1 MEQAI
6 KILIVEDNVIIADDM
21 QSMLED
27 IGYEI
32 VDNVIVYEQAVEVL
46 KNKQVD
52 LVLID
57 IILASDKTGIDLGK
71 HIRENYDIPF
81 IFVTS
86 NSDRATVENAKTVKP
101 NGYLV
106 KPFEQQDLYTSIEI
120 ALSNFI
126 YGNQSSNKESAFD
139 AETNDNAPMS
149 NSILKDSI
157 FVKKQHLYY
166 RIQFGDIQF
175 IKADNV
181 YLEVNTADKK
191 FLVRSPLK
199 DYLEKLPKNKF
210 YRAHK
215 SYIVNVDHID
225 AINSK
230 DIMINNTLIPISKDF
245 KEFIISAM
253 NSWSDVFYEPFETQ
267 IKKFKFVFLDMN
279 FCIVRQNCKT

>member
-1 MEQAI
+1 MEHPI

-21 QSMLED
+21 QSMLEE
-27 IGYEI
+27 IGYEV

-46 KNKQVD
+46 KNNHVD

-71 HIRENYDIPF
+71 HIRDVYNIPF
-81 IFVTS
+81 VFVTS
-86 NSDRATVENAKTVKP
+86 NSDKATVENAKTVKP
-101 NGYLV
+101 DGYLV

-120 ALSNFI
+120 ALSNFN
-126 YGNQSSNKESAFD
+126 YSRKDSNSSTQEYSGSED
-139 AETNDNAPMS
+139 DVMS
-149 NSILKDSI
+149 NSVLKDSI

-166 RIQFGDIQF
+166 RIQFEDIQF

-181 YLEVNTADKK
+181 YLEVNTIDKK

-199 DYLEKLPKNKF
+199 DYLEKLPKGKF

-225 AINSK
+225 AINSR
-230 DIMINNTLIPISKDF
+230 DIMINDTLIPISKDF
-245 KEFIISAM
+245 KEFIISSM
-253 NSWSDVFYEPFETQ
+253 NS
-267 IKKFKFVFLDMN
+267 
-279 FCIVRQNCKT
+279 

>member
-1 MEQAI
+1 
-6 KILIVEDNVIIADDM
+6 M
-21 QSMLED
+21 QSMLEE

-32 VDNVIVYEQAVEVL
+32 VDNVIVYEQAEEVL
-46 KNKQVD
+46 KNKEVD

-71 HIRENYDIPF
+71 HIRENYNIPF

-126 YGNQSSNKESAFD
+126 YSDKPEGSAQGNDDSLV
-139 AETNDNAPMS
+139 S

-166 RIQFGDIQF
+166 RIQFEDIQF

-181 YLEVNTADKK
+181 YLEVNTKDKK

-199 DYLEKLPKNKF
+199 DYLSKLPQNKF

-253 NSWSDVFYEPFETQ
+253 NS
-267 IKKFKFVFLDMN
+267 
-279 FCIVRQNCKT
+279 

>member
-1 MEQAI
+1 LERPI
-6 KILIVEDNVIIADDM
+6 RILIVEDNVIIADDM
-21 QSMLED
+21 QSMLEE

-32 VDNVIVYEQAVEVL
+32 VDNVIVYEQAERVL
-46 KNKQVD
+46 KSEQVD

-120 ALSNFI
+120 ALSNFT
-126 YGNQSSNKESAFD
+126 YGTAKSSSEEGMSD
-139 AETNDNAPMS
+139 DDVPMS
-149 NSILKDSI
+149 NSVLKDSI

-181 YLEVNTADKK
+181 YLEVNTVDKK

-199 DYLEKLPKNKF
+199 DYLEKLPKKKF

-230 DIMINNTLIPISKDF
+230 DVMINNNLIPISKDF

-253 NSWSDVFYEPFETQ
+253 NS
-267 IKKFKFVFLDMN
+267 
-279 FCIVRQNCKT
+279 

>member
-1 MEQAI
+1 LEEPI

-21 QSMLED
+21 QSMLEE

-32 VDNVIVYEQAVEVL
+32 VDNVIVYEQAIEVL
-46 KNKQVD
+46 KEKQVD

-71 HIRENYDIPF
+71 HIREHYDIPF

-86 NSDRATVENAKTVKP
+86 NSDRATVENAKTVQP

-120 ALSNFI
+120 ALSNFDQ
-126 YGNQSSNKESAFD
+126 GKKNRPKEGVSDVGEGF
-139 AETNDNAPMS
+139 TS
-149 NSILKDSI
+149 NSVLKDSI

-166 RIQFGDIQF
+166 RIYFNDICF

-181 YLEVNTADKK
+181 YLEVNTKDKK

-199 DYLEKLPKNKF
+199 NYLEKLPRNKF

-225 AINSK
+225 AVNSK
-230 DIMINNTLIPISKDF
+230 DILINETLIPISKDF
-245 KEFIISAM
+245 KEFIISSM
-253 NSWSDVFYEPFETQ
+253 NS
-267 IKKFKFVFLDMN
+267 
-279 FCIVRQNCKT
+279 

>member
-1 MEQAI
+1 MEHPI

-21 QSMLED
+21 QSMLEE

-32 VDNVIVYEQAVEVL
+32 VDNVIVYEQAVDVL
-46 KNKQVD
+46 KNNHVD

-71 HIRENYDIPF
+71 HIREAYNIPF

-101 NGYLV
+101 DGYLV

-120 ALSNFI
+120 ALSNFN
-126 YGNQSSNKESAFD
+126 YNKKDMNRDLDDVGESF
-139 AETNDNAPMS
+139 TS
-149 NSILKDSI
+149 NSVLKDSI

-166 RIQFGDIQF
+166 RIQFSDIQF

-199 DYLEKLPKNKF
+199 DYLEKLPANKF

-230 DIMINNTLIPISKDF
+230 DVVINNNLIPISKDF
-245 KEFIISAM
+245 KEFILSSM
-253 NSWSDVFYEPFETQ
+253 NS
-267 IKKFKFVFLDMN
+267 
-279 FCIVRQNCKT
+279 

>member
-1 MEQAI
+1 MEHPI

-21 QSMLED
+21 QSMLEE

-32 VDNVIVYEQAVEVL
+32 VDNVIVYEQAVDVL
-46 KNKQVD
+46 KNNHVD

-71 HIRENYDIPF
+71 HIRETYNIPF

-101 NGYLV
+101 DGYLV

-120 ALSNFI
+120 ALSNFNYAKKGMDKTEGQDI
-126 YGNQSSNKESAFD
+126 
-139 AETNDNAPMS
+139 AEEITS
-149 NSILKDSI
+149 NSVLKDSI

-166 RIQFGDIQF
+166 RIQFTDIQF

-181 YLEVNTADKK
+181 YLEVNTVDKK

-230 DIMINNTLIPISKDF
+230 DIMINNNLIPISKDF
-245 KEFIISAM
+245 KEFILSSM
-253 NSWSDVFYEPFETQ
+253 NS
-267 IKKFKFVFLDMN
+267 
-279 FCIVRQNCKT
+279 

>member
-1 MEQAI
+1 MEQPI
-6 KILIVEDNVIIADDM
+6 RILIVEDNVIIADDM
-21 QSMLED
+21 QSMLEE

-46 KNKQVD
+46 KTKEVD

-71 HIRENYDIPF
+71 HIRDKYNIPF

-120 ALSNFI
+120 ALSGFN
-126 YGNQSSNKESAFD
+126 YNEKSEGKKSSDLD
-139 AETNDNAPMS
+139 AEEDAHMS
-149 NSILKDSI
+149 NAVLKDSI

-166 RIQFGDIQF
+166 RIQFEDIQY

-181 YLEVNTADKK
+181 YLEVHTVDKK

-199 DYLEKLPKNKF
+199 DYLGKLPQNKF

-215 SYIVNVDHID
+215 SYIVNVDHIN

-230 DIMINNTLIPISKDF
+230 DVMINNRLIPISKDF

-253 NSWSDVFYEPFETQ
+253 NS
-267 IKKFKFVFLDMN
+267 
-279 FCIVRQNCKT
+279 

>member
-1 MEQAI
+1 MEQPI

-21 QSMLED
+21 QSMLEE

-32 VDNVIVYEQAVEVL
+32 VDNVIVYEQAEEVL
-46 KNKQVD
+46 KNQHVD

-57 IILASDKTGIDLGK
+57 IILASKKTGIDLGK
-71 HIRENYDIPF
+71 HIRANYDIPF

-86 NSDRATVENAKTVKP
+86 NSDRATVENAKSVKP

-126 YGNQSSNKESAFD
+126 SSEGSPGSAQPQED
-139 AETNDNAPMS
+139 VAMS
-149 NSILKDSI
+149 NAVLKDSI

-166 RIQFGDIQF
+166 RIQFTDIRF

-181 YLEVNTADKK
+181 YLEVNTVDKK

-230 DIMINNTLIPISKDF
+230 DIMIKDTQIPISRDF

-253 NSWSDVFYEPFETQ
+253 NS
-267 IKKFKFVFLDMN
+267 
-279 FCIVRQNCKT
+279 

>member
-1 MEQAI
+1 MEQPI
-6 KILIVEDNVIIADDM
+6 RILIVEDNVIIADDM
-21 QSMLED
+21 QSMLEE

-32 VDNVIVYEQAVEVL
+32 VDNVIVYEQAEEVL
-46 KNKQVD
+46 KTQKVD

-57 IILASDKTGIDLGK
+57 IILASDRTGIDLGK

-120 ALSNFI
+120 ALANFTH
-126 YGNQSSNKESAFD
+126 SP
-139 AETNDNAPMS
+139 NADRPDGAGAQDELPLS
-149 NSILKDSI
+149 NSVLKDSI

-166 RIQFGDIQF
+166 RIQFEDIQF

-181 YLEVNTADKK
+181 YLEVNTVDKK

-230 DIMINNTLIPISKDF
+230 DIMINNNLIPISKDF

-253 NSWSDVFYEPFETQ
+253 NS
-267 IKKFKFVFLDMN
+267 
-279 FCIVRQNCKT
+279 

>member
-1 MEQAI
+1 MEQPI
-6 KILIVEDNVIIADDM
+6 RILIVEDNVIIADDM
-21 QSMLED
+21 QSMLEE

-32 VDNVIVYEQAVEVL
+32 VDNVIVYEQAEEVL
-46 KNKQVD
+46 KTQQVD

-120 ALSNFI
+120 ALSNFT
-126 YGNQSSNKESAFD
+126 YGSGENKGG
-139 AETNDNAPMS
+139 ETQPTQEDVPMS
-149 NSILKDSI
+149 NSVLKDSI

-181 YLEVNTADKK
+181 YLEVNTVDKK

-230 DIMINNTLIPISKDF
+230 DIMINNNLIPISKDF

-253 NSWSDVFYEPFETQ
+253 NS
-267 IKKFKFVFLDMN
+267 
-279 FCIVRQNCKT
+279 

>member
-1 MEQAI
+1 MEHPI

-21 QSMLED
+21 QSMLEE
-27 IGYEI
+27 IGYEV
-32 VDNVIVYEQAVEVL
+32 VDNVIVYEQAIEVL
-46 KNKQVD
+46 KNNHVD

-71 HIRENYDIPF
+71 HIRQNYNIPF

-86 NSDRATVENAKTVKP
+86 NSDKATVENAKTVKP
-101 NGYLV
+101 DGYLV

-120 ALSNFI
+120 ALSNFNYSKKNASTDI
-126 YGNQSSNKESAFD
+126 
-139 AETNDNAPMS
+139 AETGGESFTS
-149 NSILKDSI
+149 NSVLKDSI

-181 YLEVNTADKK
+181 YLEVNTVDKK

-210 YRAHK
+210 FRAHK

-245 KEFIISAM
+245 KEFIISSM
-253 NSWSDVFYEPFETQ
+253 NS
-267 IKKFKFVFLDMN
+267 
-279 FCIVRQNCKT
+279 

>member
-1 MEQAI
+1 M
-6 KILIVEDNVIIADDM
+6 IIADDM
-21 QSMLED
+21 QSMLEE

-46 KNKQVD
+46 KNQQVD

-71 HIRENYDIPF
+71 HIRDNYDIPF

-126 YGNQSSNKESAFD
+126 YGKKSSGES
-139 AETNDNAPMS
+139 TNGGDVSDDGPMS

-181 YLEVNTADKK
+181 YLEVNTVDKK

-230 DIMINNTLIPISKDF
+230 DIMINDTLIPISKDF

-253 NSWSDVFYEPFETQ
+253 NS
-267 IKKFKFVFLDMN
+267 
-279 FCIVRQNCKT
+279 

>member
-1 MEQAI
+1 MEQPI

-21 QSMLED
+21 QSMLEE

-46 KNKQVD
+46 KTQQVD

-71 HIRENYDIPF
+71 HIRANYNIPF

-120 ALSNFI
+120 ALSSFN
-126 YGNQSSNKESAFD
+126 YNEKGNSGNTKND
-139 AETNDNAPMS
+139 APVNEEDKLMS
-149 NSILKDSI
+149 NSVLKDSI

-199 DYLEKLPKNKF
+199 DYLEKLPSNKF

-215 SYIVNVDHID
+215 SYIVNVDHIE

-230 DIMINNTLIPISKDF
+230 DIMINNNLIPISKEF

-253 NSWSDVFYEPFETQ
+253 NS
-267 IKKFKFVFLDMN
+267 
-279 FCIVRQNCKT
+279 

>member
-1 MEQAI
+1 MEQSI
-6 KILIVEDNVIIADDM
+6 RILIVEDNVIIADDM
-21 QSMLED
+21 QSMLEE

-32 VDNVIVYEQAVEVL
+32 VDNVIVYEQAEEVL
-46 KNKQVD
+46 KTQQVD

-57 IILASDKTGIDLGK
+57 IILASDKTGIDLGR

-120 ALSNFI
+120 ALSNFT
-126 YGNQSSNKESAFD
+126 YGTGANKK
-139 AETNDNAPMS
+139 DNSHLTQDDVPMS
-149 NSILKDSI
+149 NSVLKDSI

-181 YLEVNTADKK
+181 YLEVNTVDKK

-199 DYLEKLPKNKF
+199 DYLEKLPKSKF

-230 DIMINNTLIPISKDF
+230 DIMINNNLIPISKDF

-253 NSWSDVFYEPFETQ
+253 NS
-267 IKKFKFVFLDMN
+267 
-279 FCIVRQNCKT
+279 

>member
-1 MEQAI
+1 MEQPI

-21 QSMLED
+21 QSMLEE

-46 KNKQVD
+46 KSQEVD

-71 HIRENYDIPF
+71 HIRDNYSIPF

-86 NSDRATVENAKTVKP
+86 NSDRATVENAKSVKP

-120 ALSNFI
+120 ALSNFEHA
-126 YGNQSSNKESAFD
+126 GKSSP
-139 AETNDNAPMS
+139 AEEASPAEKMGP
-149 NSILKDSI
+149 NSVLKDSI

-166 RIQFGDIQF
+166 RIPFGDIQF

-181 YLEVNTADKK
+181 YLEVNTVDKK

-199 DYLEKLPKNKF
+199 DYLQKLPRNKF

-225 AINSK
+225 AVNSK

-245 KEFIISAM
+245 KEFILSAM
-253 NSWSDVFYEPFETQ
+253 NS
-267 IKKFKFVFLDMN
+267 
-279 FCIVRQNCKT
+279 

>member
-1 MEQAI
+1 MEHPI

-21 QSMLED
+21 QSMLEE

-46 KNKQVD
+46 KNNHVD

-71 HIRENYDIPF
+71 HIRDAYNIPF

-101 NGYLV
+101 DGYLV

-120 ALSNFI
+120 ALSNFNYARKENSKEI
-126 YGNQSSNKESAFD
+126 TGNEGDTF
-139 AETNDNAPMS
+139 TS
-149 NSILKDSI
+149 NSVLKDSI

-181 YLEVNTADKK
+181 YLEVNTVDKK

-230 DIMINNTLIPISKDF
+230 DIMINNNLIPISKDF
-245 KEFIISAM
+245 KEFIISSM
-253 NSWSDVFYEPFETQ
+253 NS
-267 IKKFKFVFLDMN
+267 
-279 FCIVRQNCKT
+279 

>member
-1 MEQAI
+1 MEQPI

-21 QSMLED
+21 QSMLEE

-32 VDNVIVYEQAVEVL
+32 VDNVIVYEQAIEVL
-46 KNKQVD
+46 KNKHVD

-71 HIRENYDIPF
+71 HIRENYNIPF

-86 NSDRATVENAKTVKP
+86 NSDRATVENAKMVKP

-120 ALSNFI
+120 ALSNFDYEQKVESNGAAAENGEATI
-126 YGNQSSNKESAFD
+126 TGNSV
-139 AETNDNAPMS
+139 
-149 NSILKDSI
+149 LKDSI

-166 RIQFGDIQF
+166 RIQFEDIQF

-181 YLEVNTADKK
+181 YLEVNTIDKK

-199 DYLEKLPKNKF
+199 DYLEKLPKHKF

-253 NSWSDVFYEPFETQ
+253 NS
-267 IKKFKFVFLDMN
+267 
-279 FCIVRQNCKT
+279 

>member
-1 MEQAI
+1 MEHPI

-21 QSMLED
+21 QSMLEE
-27 IGYEI
+27 IGYEV

-46 KNKQVD
+46 KNNHVD

-71 HIRENYDIPF
+71 HIRSQYNIPF

-86 NSDRATVENAKTVKP
+86 NSDKATVENAKTVKP
-101 NGYLV
+101 DGYLV

-120 ALSNFI
+120 ALSNFN
-126 YGNQSSNKESAFD
+126 YAKKTSAKEMD
-139 AETNDNAPMS
+139 ASDEGESLTS
-149 NSILKDSI
+149 NSVLKDSI

-181 YLEVNTADKK
+181 YLEVNTVDKK

-245 KEFIISAM
+245 KEFIISSM
-253 NSWSDVFYEPFETQ
+253 NS
-267 IKKFKFVFLDMN
+267 
-279 FCIVRQNCKT
+279 

>member
-1 MEQAI
+1 MEHPI

-21 QSMLED
+21 QSMLEE

-46 KNKQVD
+46 KNNQVD

-71 HIRENYDIPF
+71 HIRDNYNIPF

-101 NGYLV
+101 DGYLV

-120 ALSNFI
+120 ALSNFN
-126 YGNQSSNKESAFD
+126 YSKKENSKEIDEAGESF
-139 AETNDNAPMS
+139 TS
-149 NSILKDSI
+149 NSVLKDSI

-166 RIQFGDIQF
+166 RIQFSDIQF

-199 DYLEKLPKNKF
+199 DYLEKLPQNKF

-230 DIMINNTLIPISKDF
+230 DIMINNNLIPISKDF
-245 KEFIISAM
+245 KEFILSSM
-253 NSWSDVFYEPFETQ
+253 NS
-267 IKKFKFVFLDMN
+267 
-279 FCIVRQNCKT
+279 

>member
-1 MEQAI
+1 MENPI

-21 QSMLED
+21 QSMLEE

-32 VDNVIVYEQAVEVL
+32 VDNVIVYEQAVDVL
-46 KNKQVD
+46 KNNEVD

-71 HIRENYDIPF
+71 HIRQHYNIPF

-101 NGYLV
+101 DGYLV

-120 ALSNFI
+120 ALSNFN
-126 YGNQSSNKESAFD
+126 YSRKENTKEIAGAEGDAF
-139 AETNDNAPMS
+139 TS
-149 NSILKDSI
+149 NSVLKDSI

-166 RIQFGDIQF
+166 RIQFSDIQF

-230 DIMINNTLIPISKDF
+230 DIVINNNLIPISKDF
-245 KEFIISAM
+245 KEFIISSM
-253 NSWSDVFYEPFETQ
+253 NS
-267 IKKFKFVFLDMN
+267 
-279 FCIVRQNCKT
+279 

>member
-21 QSMLED
+21 QSMLEE

-32 VDNVIVYEQAVEVL
+32 VDNVIVYEQAEKVL
-46 KNKQVD
+46 KNNHVD

-71 HIRENYDIPF
+71 HIRENYNIPF

-120 ALSNFI
+120 ALSSFN
-126 YGNQSSNKESAFD
+126 YAEKEKAGGKEAAASNDDDGKL
-139 AETNDNAPMS
+139 MS
-149 NSILKDSI
+149 NSVLKDSI

-166 RIQFGDIQF
+166 RIQFEDIQF

-181 YLEVNTADKK
+181 YLEVNTVDKK

-199 DYLEKLPKNKF
+199 DYLEKLPQKKF

-230 DIMINNTLIPISKDF
+230 DIMINNKLIPISKEF

-253 NSWSDVFYEPFETQ
+253 NS
-267 IKKFKFVFLDMN
+267 
-279 FCIVRQNCKT
+279 

>member
-253 NSWSDVFYEPFETQ
+253 NSWSGAFYEPFETQ
-267 IKKFKFVFLDMN
+267 IKKFKFVFWIWISVL
-279 FCIVRQNCKT
+279 

>member
-1 MEQAI
+1 MNYNYSTLEKPI
-6 KILIVEDNVIIADDM
+6 RILIVEDNVIIADDM
-21 QSMLED
+21 QSMLEE

-46 KNKQVD
+46 KNKEVD

-71 HIRENYDIPF
+71 HIRANYNIPF

-86 NSDRATVENAKTVKP
+86 NSDRATVEDAKLVKP

-120 ALSNFI
+120 ALSNFN
-126 YGNQSSNKESAFD
+126 YSGDVSSNNNSFVEED
-139 AETNDNAPMS
+139 QIMS
-149 NSILKDSI
+149 NSVLKGSI

-166 RIQFGDIQF
+166 RIQFKDIQF

-181 YLEVNTADKK
+181 YLEVNTIDKK

-199 DYLEKLPKNKF
+199 DYLHKLPQDKF

-230 DIMINNTLIPISKDF
+230 DIMINNKLIPISKDF

-253 NSWSDVFYEPFETQ
+253 NS
-267 IKKFKFVFLDMN
+267 
-279 FCIVRQNCKT
+279 

>member
-1 MEQAI
+1 LEQPI

-21 QSMLED
+21 QSMLEE

-32 VDNVIVYEQAVEVL
+32 VDNVIVYEQAVDVL
-46 KNKQVD
+46 KNNEVD

-71 HIRENYDIPF
+71 HIRQHYNIPF

-101 NGYLV
+101 DGYLV

-120 ALSNFI
+120 ALSNFN
-126 YGNQSSNKESAFD
+126 YSRKENSKEITGTEGDSF
-139 AETNDNAPMS
+139 TS
-149 NSILKDSI
+149 NSVLKDSI

-166 RIQFGDIQF
+166 RIQFTDIQF

-230 DIMINNTLIPISKDF
+230 DIVINNNLIPISKDF
-245 KEFIISAM
+245 KEFIISSM
-253 NSWSDVFYEPFETQ
+253 NS
-267 IKKFKFVFLDMN
+267 
-279 FCIVRQNCKT
+279 

>member
-1 MEQAI
+1 M
-6 KILIVEDNVIIADDM
+6 
-21 QSMLED
+21 
-27 IGYEI
+27 
-32 VDNVIVYEQAVEVL
+32 
-46 KNKQVD
+46 
-52 LVLID
+52 LID

-126 YGNQSSNKESAFD
+126 YGKQSGSKANSTDDVNED
-139 AETNDNAPMS
+139 VPMS

-181 YLEVNTADKK
+181 YLEVNTVDKK

-199 DYLEKLPKNKF
+199 DYLEKLPQNKF

-253 NSWSDVFYEPFETQ
+253 NS
-267 IKKFKFVFLDMN
+267 
-279 FCIVRQNCKT
+279 

>member
-1 MEQAI
+1 MEHPI

-21 QSMLED
+21 QSMLEE

-32 VDNVIVYEQAVEVL
+32 VDNVIVYEQAVDVL
-46 KNKQVD
+46 KNNHVD

-71 HIRENYDIPF
+71 HIRETYNIPF

-101 NGYLV
+101 DGYLV

-120 ALSNFI
+120 ALSNFNYAKKSI
-126 YGNQSSNKESAFD
+126 EKMEDEAAD
-139 AETNDNAPMS
+139 EITS
-149 NSILKDSI
+149 NSVLKDSI

-166 RIQFGDIQF
+166 RIQFSDIQF

-181 YLEVNTADKK
+181 YLEVNTVDKK

-230 DIMINNTLIPISKDF
+230 DIMINNNLIPISKDF
-245 KEFIISAM
+245 KEFILSSM
-253 NSWSDVFYEPFETQ
+253 NS
-267 IKKFKFVFLDMN
+267 
-279 FCIVRQNCKT
+279 

>member
-1 MEQAI
+1 MEHPI

-21 QSMLED
+21 QSMLEE

-46 KNKQVD
+46 KNNHVD

-71 HIRENYDIPF
+71 HIREAYNIPF

-101 NGYLV
+101 DGYLV

-120 ALSNFI
+120 ALSNFN
-126 YGNQSSNKESAFD
+126 YNKKGMNKDIDEVGESF
-139 AETNDNAPMS
+139 TS
-149 NSILKDSI
+149 NSVLKDSI

-166 RIQFGDIQF
+166 RIQFSDIQF

-199 DYLEKLPKNKF
+199 DYLEKLPGNKF

-230 DIMINNTLIPISKDF
+230 DVVINNNLIPISKDF
-245 KEFIISAM
+245 KEFILSSM
-253 NSWSDVFYEPFETQ
+253 NS
-267 IKKFKFVFLDMN
+267 
-279 FCIVRQNCKT
+279 

>member
-1 MEQAI
+1 LEQPI

-21 QSMLED
+21 QSMLEE

-32 VDNVIVYEQAVEVL
+32 VDNVIVYEQAEEVL
-46 KNKQVD
+46 KNNEVD

-57 IILASDKTGIDLGK
+57 IILASDKTGIDLGQ
-71 HIRENYDIPF
+71 HIREKYNIPF

-86 NSDRATVENAKTVKP
+86 NSDRATVENAKSVKP

-120 ALSNFI
+120 ALSNFD
-126 YGNQSSNKESAFD
+126 YNAATEGGGSQGASTVGDVMGNSV
-139 AETNDNAPMS
+139 
-149 NSILKDSI
+149 LKDSI

-166 RIQFGDIQF
+166 RIQFEDIQF

-253 NSWSDVFYEPFETQ
+253 NS
-267 IKKFKFVFLDMN
+267 
-279 FCIVRQNCKT
+279 

>member
-1 MEQAI
+1 MEEPI

-21 QSMLED
+21 QSMLEE

-71 HIRENYDIPF
+71 HIRDHYDIPF

-86 NSDRATVENAKTVKP
+86 NSDRATVENAKTVRP

-120 ALSNFI
+120 ALSNFE
-126 YGNQSSNKESAFD
+126 QSRKKRLSFQEGEEEA
-139 AETNDNAPMS
+139 AEGFSS

-166 RIQFGDIQF
+166 RIYFDDIRF

-199 DYLEKLPKNKF
+199 DYLEKLPPNKF

-225 AINSK
+225 AINTR
-230 DIMINNTLIPISKDF
+230 DILVNNTLIPISKDF

-253 NSWSDVFYEPFETQ
+253 NS
-267 IKKFKFVFLDMN
+267 
-279 FCIVRQNCKT
+279 

>member
-1 MEQAI
+1 MEHPI
-6 KILIVEDNVIIADDM
+6 RILIVEDNVIIADDM
-21 QSMLED
+21 QSMLEE

-46 KNKQVD
+46 KNNHVD

-71 HIRENYDIPF
+71 HIRESYNIPF

-101 NGYLV
+101 DGYLV

-120 ALSNFI
+120 ALSNFN
-126 YGNQSSNKESAFD
+126 YNKKDLNRDLDDVGESF
-139 AETNDNAPMS
+139 TS
-149 NSILKDSI
+149 NSVLKDSI

-166 RIQFGDIQF
+166 RIQFSDIQF

-199 DYLEKLPKNKF
+199 DYLEKLPGNKF

-215 SYIVNVDHID
+215 SYIVNVYHID

-230 DIMINNTLIPISKDF
+230 DVVINNNLIPISKDF
-245 KEFIISAM
+245 KEFILSSM
-253 NSWSDVFYEPFETQ
+253 NS
-267 IKKFKFVFLDMN
+267 
-279 FCIVRQNCKT
+279 

>member
-1 MEQAI
+1 MEQLI

-21 QSMLED
+21 QSMLEE
-27 IGYEI
+27 IGYEV
-32 VDNVIVYEQAVEVL
+32 VDNVIVFEQAVEVL
-46 KNKQVD
+46 KTQEVD

-71 HIRENYDIPF
+71 HIRDNYDIPF

-126 YGNQSSNKESAFD
+126 KGQKASPAGEPDDD
-139 AETNDNAPMS
+139 AADGINTNS
-149 NSILKDSI
+149 VLKDSI

-166 RIQFGDIQF
+166 RIQFDDIQF

-181 YLEVNTADKK
+181 YLEVNTKDKK

-199 DYLEKLPKNKF
+199 DYLEKLPRNKF

-230 DIMINNTLIPISKDF
+230 DIMINNNLIPISKDF
-245 KEFIISAM
+245 KEFIISSM
-253 NSWSDVFYEPFETQ
+253 NS
-267 IKKFKFVFLDMN
+267 
-279 FCIVRQNCKT
+279 

>member
-1 MEQAI
+1 
-6 KILIVEDNVIIADDM
+6 
-21 QSMLED
+21 MLEE

-32 VDNVIVYEQAVEVL
+32 VDNVIVYEQAEEVL
-46 KNKQVD
+46 KNNHVD

-71 HIRENYDIPF
+71 HIRENYNIPF

-86 NSDRATVENAKTVKP
+86 NSDRATVENAKSVKP

-120 ALSNFI
+120 ALSN
-126 YGNQSSNKESAFD
+126 YDYSGKKGDSHAEDTSESVV
-139 AETNDNAPMS
+139 S
-149 NSILKDSI
+149 NSVLKDSI

-166 RIQFGDIQF
+166 RIQFEDIRF

-181 YLEVNTADKK
+181 YLEVNTVDKK

-230 DIMINNTLIPISKDF
+230 DIMINNTLIPISKEF
-245 KEFIISAM
+245 KDFIISAM
-253 NSWSDVFYEPFETQ
+253 NS
-267 IKKFKFVFLDMN
+267 
-279 FCIVRQNCKT
+279 

>member
-1 MEQAI
+1 MEQPI
-6 KILIVEDNVIIADDM
+6 RILIVEDNVIIADDM
-21 QSMLED
+21 QSMLEE

-32 VDNVIVYEQAVEVL
+32 VDNVIVYEQAIEVL
-46 KNKQVD
+46 KTKEVD

-57 IILASDKTGIDLGK
+57 IILASDKTGIDLGQ
-71 HIRENYDIPF
+71 HIRDKYNIPF

-86 NSDRATVENAKTVKP
+86 NSDRATVENAKVVKP

-120 ALSNFI
+120 ALSNFN
-126 YGNQSSNKESAFD
+126 YNEKSSVSNNRVESP
-139 AETNDNAPMS
+139 AEEDKLMS
-149 NSILKDSI
+149 NAVLKDSI

-166 RIQFGDIQF
+166 RIQFEDIQF

-181 YLEVNTADKK
+181 YLEVNTVDKK

-199 DYLEKLPKNKF
+199 DYLNKLPQNKF

-215 SYIVNVDHID
+215 SYIVNVDHIN

-230 DIMINNTLIPISKDF
+230 DVMINNKLIPISKDF

-253 NSWSDVFYEPFETQ
+253 NS
-267 IKKFKFVFLDMN
+267 
-279 FCIVRQNCKT
+279 

>member
-1 MEQAI
+1 MEQPI
-6 KILIVEDNVIIADDM
+6 RILIVEDNVIIADDM
-21 QSMLED
+21 QSMLEE

-46 KNKQVD
+46 KNKEVD

-71 HIRENYDIPF
+71 HIRENYNIPF

-126 YGNQSSNKESAFD
+126 SVKNNSAGESQEEEDDRLMSNKV
-139 AETNDNAPMS
+139 
-149 NSILKDSI
+149 LKDSI

-181 YLEVNTADKK
+181 YLEVNTVDKK

-199 DYLEKLPKNKF
+199 DYLEKLPQQKF

-230 DIMINNTLIPISKDF
+230 DILINNTLIPISKEF

-253 NSWSDVFYEPFETQ
+253 NS
-267 IKKFKFVFLDMN
+267 
-279 FCIVRQNCKT
+279 

>member
-1 MEQAI
+1 
-6 KILIVEDNVIIADDM
+6 M
-21 QSMLED
+21 QSMLEE

-32 VDNVIVYEQAVEVL
+32 VDNVIVYEQAEEVL
-46 KNKQVD
+46 KTQEVD

-71 HIRENYDIPF
+71 HIRENYNIPF

-120 ALSNFI
+120 ALSNFSHNAKTS
-126 YGNQSSNKESAFD
+126 GGD
-139 AETNDNAPMS
+139 AMDEEDIAVS

-181 YLEVNTADKK
+181 YLEVNTVDKK

-230 DIMINNTLIPISKDF
+230 DILINNTLIPISKEF

-253 NSWSDVFYEPFETQ
+253 NS
-267 IKKFKFVFLDMN
+267 
-279 FCIVRQNCKT
+279 

>member
-1 MEQAI
+1 MEQPI

-21 QSMLED
+21 QSMLEE

-32 VDNVIVYEQAVEVL
+32 VDNVIVYEQAEEVL
-46 KNKQVD
+46 KTQQVD

-86 NSDRATVENAKTVKP
+86 NSDRATVENAKMVKP

-126 YGNQSSNKESAFD
+126 HADQKSAGAGHSMQEED
-139 AETNDNAPMS
+139 VAVS
-149 NSILKDSI
+149 NSVLKDSI

-181 YLEVNTADKK
+181 YLEVNTVDKK

-199 DYLEKLPKNKF
+199 DYLEKLPKHKF

-230 DIMINNTLIPISKDF
+230 DIMINNNLIPISKEF
-245 KEFIISAM
+245 KEFIIGAM
-253 NSWSDVFYEPFETQ
+253 NS
-267 IKKFKFVFLDMN
+267 
-279 FCIVRQNCKT
+279 